1 MPSIL
6 PKRSIGTEPRGPDD
20 FELVW
25 DDRPSEPGPDT
36 REIRL
41 YGAEAKA
48 LASDRLR
55 LENDLLQQEIEDVR
69 QDRAERR
76 KYSGRIF
83 GLVVAYLVVV
93 GLLVLLAGLDQVPFG
108 LPASVLMVL
117 IGSTAVSMVGLFA
130 IVANYLFP
138 QRPRT

>member
-1 MPSIL
+1 M
-6 PKRSIGTEPRGPDD
+6 
-20 FELVW
+20 
-25 DDRPSEPGPDT
+25 
-36 REIRL
+36 

-48 LASDRLR
+48 LAGDRLR

-69 QDRAERR
+69 QDRKERR

-83 GLVVAYLVVV
+83 WLVVGYLVVV